1 MKKKSK
7 NKVFIIAE
15 AGVNHNG
22 DINKAI
28 KLVDIA
34 KKAGADAVKF
44 QLFDIN
50 EQISPIAKNA
60 KYQLNAT
67 GEKNMAKMAQ
77 DYFLPWE
84 EHIKIKKYCTK
95 VGIEYLS
102 SCCDKKA
109 ENFLVHKLK
118 CNLIKISSGEI
129 TNHLLLKHI
138 AKKNKKIILSTG
150 MSDLKEIKKAVYL
163 FKDKSKLSLLHCIS
177 NYPAKDEVQN
187 LNIINL
193 LKKKFNLP
201 IGFSDHTKGN
211 ISAIIAVTLG
221 SQIIE
226 KHFTINKNL
235 KGPDHSM
242 SLNPKELR
250 DYVNKIRQTEE
261 ILGEKREEKIISKEE
276 LIMRKIA
283 RRGIIS
289 IKDIEKGEKLTNKNI
304 AIKRPM
310 VGIDASKF
318 EKVLNKT
325 SKTKIKKNTPIYETM
340 IIN

>member
-109 ENFLVHKLK
+109 VNFLVHELK

-242 SLNPKELR
+242 SLNPQELR

-261 ILGEKREEKIISKEE
+261 ILGKKREEKIISKEE

-289 IKDIEKGEKLTNKNI
+289 IKDIKKGEKLTNKNI

-340 IIN
+340 IIS

>member
-1 MKKKSK
+1 M
-7 NKVFIIAE
+7 
-15 AGVNHNG
+15 
-22 DINKAI
+22 
-28 KLVDIA
+28 
-34 KKAGADAVKF
+34 
-44 QLFDIN
+44 QL
-50 EQISPIAKNA
+50 
-60 KYQLNAT
+60 
-67 GEKNMAKMAQ
+67 EKRTWQKMAQ
-77 DYFLPWE
+77 SYFLPWD

-109 ENFLVHKLK
+109 VDFLVHELK

-138 AKKNKKIILSTG
+138 AKNKKVILSTG
-150 MSDLKEIKKAVYL
+150 MSDLKEIKKAVSL
-163 FKDKSKLSLLHCIS
+163 FKNKSQLSLLHCIS

-221 SQIIE
+221 SRIIE

-242 SLNPKELR
+242 SLNPKELK
-250 DYVNKIRQTEE
+250 DYVSKIRQTNE
-261 ILGEKREEKIISKEE
+261 ILGEKRKEKIISKEE

-289 IKDIEKGEKLTNKNI
+289 IRD
-304 AIKRPM
+304 
-310 VGIDASKF
+310 
-318 EKVLNKT
+318 
-325 SKTKIKKNTPIYETM
+325 IKKVKNLQIK
-340 IIN
+340 I

>member
-44 QLFDIN
+44 QYIKP
-50 EQISPIAKNA
+50 EEIAKNA

-77 DYFLPWE
+77 NYFLPWE

-109 ENFLVHKLK
+109 VNFLVHELK

-150 MSDLKEIKKAVYL
+150 MSD
-163 FKDKSKLSLLHCIS
+163 
-177 NYPAKDEVQN
+177 
-187 LNIINL
+187 
-193 LKKKFNLP
+193 
-201 IGFSDHTKGN
+201 
-211 ISAIIAVTLG
+211 
-221 SQIIE
+221 
-226 KHFTINKNL
+226 
-235 KGPDHSM
+235 
-242 SLNPKELR
+242 
-250 DYVNKIRQTEE
+250 
-261 ILGEKREEKIISKEE
+261 
-276 LIMRKIA
+276 
-283 RRGIIS
+283 
-289 IKDIEKGEKLTNKNI
+289 
-304 AIKRPM
+304 
-310 VGIDASKF
+310 
-318 EKVLNKT
+318 
-325 SKTKIKKNTPIYETM
+325 
-340 IIN
+340 

>member
-77 DYFLPWE
+77 NYFLPWE

-109 ENFLVHKLK
+109 VNFLVHELK

-163 FKDKSKLSLLHCIS
+163 FKNKSKLSLLHCIS

-242 SLNPKELR
+242 SLNPQELR

-289 IKDIEKGEKLTNKNI
+289 IKDIKKGEKLTNKNI

>member
-1 MKKKSK
+1 
-7 NKVFIIAE
+7 
-15 AGVNHNG
+15 
-22 DINKAI
+22 
-28 KLVDIA
+28 
-34 KKAGADAVKF
+34 
-44 QLFDIN
+44 
-50 EQISPIAKNA
+50 
-60 KYQLNAT
+60 
-67 GEKNMAKMAQ
+67 
-77 DYFLPWE
+77 
-84 EHIKIKKYCTK
+84 
-95 VGIEYLS
+95 
-102 SCCDKKA
+102 
-109 ENFLVHKLK
+109 
-118 CNLIKISSGEI
+118 
-129 TNHLLLKHI
+129 
-138 AKKNKKIILSTG
+138 
-150 MSDLKEIKKAVYL
+150 SDLKEIKKAVYL

-325 SKTKIKKNTPIYETM
+325 SKTKIKK
-340 IIN
+340 

>member
-77 DYFLPWE
+77 NYFLPWE

-109 ENFLVHKLK
+109 VNFLVHELK

-163 FKDKSKLSLLHCIS
+163 FKNKSKLSLLHCIS

-242 SLNPKELR
+242 SLNPKELT
-250 DYVNKIRQTEE
+250 DYVNKIRQTNA
-261 ILGEKREEKIISKEE
+261 ILGEKRNEKIISKEE

-289 IKDIEKGEKLTNKNI
+289 IKDIKKGEKLTNKNI

>member
-77 DYFLPWE
+77 NYFLPWE

-109 ENFLVHKLK
+109 VNFLVNDLK

-129 TNHLLLKHI
+129 TNLLLLKHI

-163 FKDKSKLSLLHCIS
+163 FKNKSKLSLLHCIS

-242 SLNPKELR
+242 SLNPQELR

-289 IKDIEKGEKLTNKNI
+289 IKDIKKGEKLTNKNI

>member
-1 MKKKSK
+1 MKKKFK

-28 KLVDIA
+28 KLVNIA

-50 EQISPIAKNA
+50 EQVSPIAKNA

-67 GEKNMAKMAQ
+67 GEKKMAKMAQ
-77 DYFLPWE
+77 NYFLPWE

-95 VGIEYLS
+95 VDIEYLS
-102 SCCDKKA
+102 SCCDKKSVD
-109 ENFLVHKLK
+109 FLVHDLK

-129 TNHLLLKHI
+129 TNLLLLKHI

-242 SLNPKELR
+242 SLNPQELR

-261 ILGEKREEKIISKEE
+261 ILGKKREEKIISKEE

-289 IKDIEKGEKLTNKNI
+289 IKDIKKGEKLTNKNI
-304 AIKRPM
+304 ANKRPM
-310 VGIDASKF
+310 VGIDARKF

-340 IIN
+340 IIS